1 MTYKGKQITWLEYRS
16 AKTGKSIEELR
27 KEMSERSNKADKSKA
42 GFASMD
48 KEKLIKVA
56 AKGGS
61 AGAGK
66 KRGKKAVGK

>member
-1 MTYKGKQITWLEYRS
+1 
-16 AKTGKSIEELR
+16 
-27 KEMSERSNKADKSKA
+27 MSERSNKADKSKA

-56 AKGGS
+56 AKGGA

-66 KRGKKAVGK
+66 PRGKKAVGK